1 MLLLLHDE
9 DLTIPNFSPTKPGTI
24 NLALEDCKDS
34 EPVIPELDELPI
46 QPTPAP
52 EVQEPVEDDVVPSS
66 SIEASTSIDK
76 QMDQSLILQ
85 NVSHTPLKQSP
96 ENTSISIQFQTPHES
111 AELVDTQSFQIDR
124 VEEVQVTPNTSK
136 IAMANRDGDVLEI
149 SIDEKQAEQ
158 EQASISQIKSPS
170 TPTTNLEETSENE
183 ADIPLSSSEYTVPPS
198 PPSPSSPPRSP
209 MARFLQPALPDP
221 PTPTVEDITATIT
234 ISSLA
239 QLEDDKAILR
249 SFLDRAA
256 ASKGV
261 KATMKVDDSTCGRR
275 ESVQNRRDS
284 DTVRQ
289 ALASPRLP
297 LEDKDNNTFS
307 PANRLNKTAPLSP
320 VLKPMNDEVQ
330 NADLIIPP
338 IDDLLK
344 QSKPRSPRRS
354 RRSKGSNK
362 SSNSAG
368 DLQKITLRRTDGNE
382 TINLTKSEAQ
392 LLALETRRNTKKNK
406 GTALS
411 VQDRVVKYQ
420 VDLAVLGKD
429 GQSPGSQTGK
439 EGKKSLR
446 WSETLSFLNEET
458 GESESA
464 PILDN
469 AQLPSKP
476 VNVILLPAP
485 PPRDDGSNTNLR
497 PRKAPNPQTP
507 RRRVRALRSSMGTPA
522 AKELLAAAVMPDEVT
537 ETLDLAKAMEEPPS
551 LTHAAISGTIISKPP
566 PKSRLQPP
574 TKLNL
579 NPSVKSIAPTTI
591 STNKDATKKSGIP
604 RKPTSLLPVAG
615 KTSIKK

>member
-1 MLLLLHDE
+1 MVESTFVLPETITPHPPIQSLVPDLNNITEEHDIEE
-9 DLTIPNFSPTKPGTI
+9 D
-24 NLALEDCKDS
+24 
-34 EPVIPELDELPI
+34 VIPSPPPQDMSPSHQEMVRDS
-46 QPTPAP
+46 TP
-52 EVQEPVEDDVVPSS
+52 EQVSQTSEK
-66 SIEASTSIDK
+66 ST
-76 QMDQSLILQ
+76 
-85 NVSHTPLKQSP
+85 
-96 ENTSISIQFQTPHES
+96 ISVQFQTPL
-111 AELVDTQSFQIDR
+111 ELEPVDTQFFSIDTIEPLQI
-124 VEEVQVTPNTSK
+124 TPNTSK
-136 IAMANRDGDVLEI
+136 IAMANEDGHVLEI
-149 SIDEKQAEQ
+149 SINEKELDDSLPVS
-158 EQASISQIKSPS
+158 ESPTISMANPEEPS
-170 TPTTNLEETSENE
+170 DNDQ
-183 ADIPLSSSEYTVPPS
+183 DIPRDSSEFTTPPS
-198 PPSPSSPPRSP
+198 PTSSSSSSSSSPPLSP
-209 MARFLQPALPDP
+209 MPKLLHPVLPDP

-261 KATMKVDDSTCGRR
+261 KATMKVDDSACGRR

-289 ALASPRLP
+289 ALASPRQP

-307 PANRLNKTAPLSP
+307 PGTRLSKSAPLSP
-320 VLKPMNDEVQ
+320 TLKPMDDNFPTA
-330 NADLIIPP
+330 NLIIPP

-354 RRSKGSNK
+354 GRSKSQK
-362 SSNSAG
+362 TANSTG
-368 DLQKITLRRTDGNE
+368 DYQRITLRRNDGNE

-406 GTALS
+406 GTALT
-411 VQDRVVKYQ
+411 VQDRVVKYHA
-420 VDLAVLGKD
+420 DLAVLGKD
-429 GQSPGSQTGK
+429 GQSPGSQTGN

-458 GESESA
+458 GQSETA

-485 PPRDDGSNTNLR
+485 PPRDDGTIVNLR
-497 PRKAPNPQTP
+497 PRKAPKVQTP

-537 ETLDLAKAMEEPPS
+537 ETLDLTKAMEEPP
-551 LTHAAISGTIISKPP
+551 LVTPAAISGTIVSKAP
-566 PKSRLQPP
+566 PKSRLQQPS
-574 TKLNL
+574 KLNL
-579 NPSVKSIAPTTI
+579 IPSVKSVTLPAVVNTKEVP
-591 STNKDATKKSGIP
+591 KKSGIP
-604 RKPTSLLPVAG
+604 RKQTSLLPVAG
-615 KTSIKK
+615 GRK